1 MSELSKGVV
10 DAAQAEGILTEL
22 RQTFDRLDYQ
32 AVKKSSPFC
41 GLRVA
46 LFVLVLGV
54 RGLLAGRFA
63 CASCTLATIATGCGM
78 ILLRRWVREMCFS
91 SPADQGRLHI
101 Y

>member
-32 AVKKSSPFC
+32 AVNEVLPV
-41 GLRVA
+41 LRSARRIVC
-46 LFVLVLGV
+46 
-54 RGLLAGRFA
+54 FA
-63 CASCTLATIATGCGM
+63 CASCTLATIATGRGM

-91 SPADQGRLHI
+91 SPADQGRSHI

>member
-32 AVKKSSPFC
+32 AVNEVLPV
-41 GLRVA
+41 LRSCA
-46 LFVLVLGV
+46 SHCLCLVLGV

-63 CASCTLATIATGCGM
+63 CASCTLATIATGCG
-78 ILLRRWVREMCFS
+78 
-91 SPADQGRLHI
+91 
-101 Y
+101 